1 NHVFHYILVPVTLNQ
16 QVVILAARGG
26 AGSHGVGDVDKR
38 LTLLVGNHKPLVF
51 DVVNKRERLNPVLA
65 TLASTDN
72 EVIIVGKHRSLGNT
86 RPRFRGTVADMVT
99 GILVQVQ
106 AVFGKRWPFG
116 CQPVHRASTQMVA
129 VAVSDKHGTNP
140 TQVGAHVLDVKSNV
154 NH

>member
-1 NHVFHYILVPVTLNQ
+1 LCRLAYVRLVTL
-16 QVVILAARGG
+16 VFFFFSSRRRHTR
-26 AGSHGVGDVDKR
+26 SKRDWSSDVCSSD
-38 LTLLVGNHKPLVF
+38 LLVFN
-51 DVVNKRERLNPVLA
+51 VVNKRERLNPVLA

-72 EVIIVGKHRSLGNT
+72 EVITVGKHRSLGNT
-86 RPRFRGTVADMVT
+86 RPRFRGTVADMVA

-140 TQVGAHVLDVKSNV
+140 TQMGAHVLDVKSNV